1 MMSLES
7 LENLPFVQIMIS
19 ILVPFAI
26 IVTRWIVKKLVL
38 NLGQVKHVPAVRAY
52 QVYRYFKALITVS
65 WLVVLLVVWGIDY
78 QALLVVASSILAVIG
93 VALVAQWSILSN
105 ITASIIVF
113 FSMPAKI
120 GDEVEIIDG
129 VNSVKGVITEINFF
143 NILLIDEDG
152 NQLAYPNN
160 LILQKPV
167 RKTRQK
173 LQKPEKQDAQQSS
186 VIRQRFKRRQP

>member
-1 MMSLES
+1 MMSLED
-7 LENLPFVQIMIS
+7 LPFVQIIIS
-19 ILVPFAI
+19 VLVPFAI

-38 NLGQVKHVPAVRAY
+38 NLGQVKHVPAERAY

-78 QALLVVASSILAVIG
+78 QALLVVASSVLAVIG

-167 RKTRQK
+167 RKTQQK
-173 LQKPEKQDAQQSS
+173 SEKQDAQQSS
-186 VIRQRFKRRQP
+186 VIRQRFKRRQS